1 MTGKVFQQSANVYQD
16 QAKLLFDYYLQAAE
30 KIVKEEERIEGEI
43 AKLKEEKALVEAEM
57 SKLWYWFLTII
68 LFFVYFIKKSKMQK
82 VIDGIDA
89 RIHEFETQ
97 HREIFRDYKVS
108 KMGVVYTPVANQVK
122 YEDKS
127 FIVDYTDSVPLSEVT
142 LQMSRQNDLLV
153 ETIAELEKMSSSVP
167 LVETSNDSE
176 KIETDNYSSS
186 IQEIN
191 QHDYLGKLDHS
202 LRTIAYC
209 MSDLDTS
216 SVSLPLVS
224 ENCEYQAFLNEYA
237 TRHLPANAA
246 VMKVFDDKRYEE
258 CINKFQSLNH
268 MKDALSTKTKQFEDV
283 LKDLMRTM
291 AGSVQAISALK
302 VASVDKVV
310 LESNKLLYQ
319 ILKAPYNHYSPVL
332 EHDEIERI
340 RLEKFDYSDDVQGY
354 EPFQLKPSSRVR
366 YNMASGLWTAEDGS
380 TTTMPFGVHQI
391 YEEIV
396 APVVQNLMAENRI
409 ERLKIYNNIRDQK
422 LSYLNKWHQDTD
434 AFYRA
439 NRAESSQLIS
449 QMQESLR
456 EYVAAYNTLISL
468 QQTEANMQQTQSL
481 DSANVKVVDNASE
494 TIATF
499 ETQSQQFR
507 KTQDDF
513 EEYIERLKDDID
525 IKAARFEHI
534 EYYDAKLRD
543 AHFNDV
549 AVASSPAELNN
560 MDERSKPLALANPI
574 IAKTSQLPPEPNVD
588 DVMYEH
594 FTLNL
599 PGLAKQSLATLG
611 DMLDTGDTNLRV
623 EMPPTR
629 TNRTNVSAPDFSE
642 PYDSGITE
650 ENQEPETDED
660 KTLNSQPEE
669 QIVEKQAEQPTVE
682 APTAEEP
689 AVEEP
694 AVEEPAVEEPAIED
708 IPESDEE
715 LADKE
720 DAADDSLMEIQ
731 FYTEEE
737 LQNMTDEEL
746 KSLLDQYY
754 EGYDFDNY
762 VRADAIRDIL
772 EAQEDVMNEAE

>member
-16 QAKLLFDYYLQAAE
+16 QAKLLFDYYLQAAD
-30 KIVKEEERIEGEI
+30 KIVKEEERIEKEVT
-43 AKLKEEKALVEAEM
+43 KLKEERAMVEAQM

-68 LFFVYFIKKSKMQK
+68 LFFVYFIKKSKLQK
-82 VIDGIDA
+82 EIDGIDA
-89 RIHEFETQ
+89 RIQEFELQ
-97 HREIFRDYKVS
+97 HKNIFRDYKVS
-108 KMGVVYTPVANQVK
+108 KMGVVYTPIANQVK
-122 YEDKS
+122 YENKS
-127 FIVDYTDSVPLSEVT
+127 FIVDYTGSVPMSEVT
-142 LQMSRQNDLLV
+142 LQMSRQNELLV
-153 ETIAELEKMSSSVP
+153 ETIAELEKLSSGVP
-167 LVETSNDSE
+167 LVETSKDSE
-176 KIETDNYSSS
+176 KIDTDNYSSS

-191 QHDYLGKLDHS
+191 QHDYIGKLDHA

-209 MSDLDTS
+209 MGDLDTS

-224 ENCEYQAFLNEYA
+224 DNCEYQAFLNEYA
-237 TRHLPANAA
+237 TKHLPANAA

-283 LKDLMRTM
+283 LKDLMKTM

-310 LESNKLLYQ
+310 FESNKLLYQ

-366 YNMASGLWTAEDGS
+366 FNMASGLWTAEDGS

-422 LSYLNKWHQDTD
+422 ISYLNKWHQDTD

-481 DSANVKVVDNASE
+481 DSANVKVIDNTSE

-499 ETQSQQFR
+499 ETKSQQFR
-507 KTQDDF
+507 QTQDDF

-560 MDERSKPLALANPI
+560 MDERSRPLALANPL
-574 IAKTSQLPPEPNVD
+574 IAKTSQLPPAPKVD

-594 FTLNL
+594 FSLNL
-599 PGLAKQSLATLG
+599 PGLAKQSLATL
-611 DMLDTGDTNLRV
+611 DAMLETGNPNAKA
-623 EMPPTR
+623 E
-629 TNRTNVSAPDFSE
+629 
-642 PYDSGITE
+642 ITE
-650 ENQEPETDED
+650 VVPDLENIEVSGSNNIAGNDSIDDNQKTDVVED
-660 KTLNSQPEE
+660 EIQQNQP
-669 QIVEKQAEQPTVE
+669 AEDDI
-682 APTAEEP
+682 
-689 AVEEP
+689 VEEP
-694 AVEEPAVEEPAIED
+694 TSDTVTEAVDETTEESSIPEESEALEEEEVEEED
-708 IPESDEE
+708 V
-715 LADKE
+715 
-720 DAADDSLMEIQ
+720 MEIQ
-731 FYTEEE
+731 FYTKEE
-737 LQNMTDEEL
+737 LQSLSDEDL
-746 KSLLDQYY
+746 KALLDQYY
-754 EGYDFDNY
+754 EGYDFSNY
-762 VRADAIRDIL
+762 VRANAIADIL
-772 EAQEDVMNEAE
+772 EAQEEVMNEAEENN

>member
-16 QAKLLFDYYLQAAE
+16 QAKLLFDYYLQAAD
-30 KIVKEEERIEGEI
+30 KIVKEEERIEKEVT
-43 AKLKEEKALVEAEM
+43 KLKEERAMVEAQM

-68 LFFVYFIKKSKMQK
+68 LFFVYFIKKSKLQK
-82 VIDGIDA
+82 EIDGIDA
-89 RIHEFETQ
+89 RIQEFELQ
-97 HREIFRDYKVS
+97 HKNIFRDYKVS
-108 KMGVVYTPVANQVK
+108 KMGVVYTPIANQVK
-122 YEDKS
+122 YENKS
-127 FIVDYTDSVPLSEVT
+127 FIVDYTGSVPMSEVT
-142 LQMSRQNDLLV
+142 LQMSRQNELLV
-153 ETIAELEKMSSSVP
+153 ETIAELEKLSSGVP
-167 LVETSNDSE
+167 LVETSKDSE
-176 KIETDNYSSS
+176 KIDTDNYSSS

-191 QHDYLGKLDHS
+191 QHDYIGKLDHA

-209 MSDLDTS
+209 MGDLDTS

-224 ENCEYQAFLNEYA
+224 DNCEYQAFLNEYA
-237 TRHLPANAA
+237 TKHLPANAA

-283 LKDLMRTM
+283 LKDLMKTM

-310 LESNKLLYQ
+310 FESNKLLYQ

-366 YNMASGLWTAEDGS
+366 FNMASGLWTAEDGS

-422 LSYLNKWHQDTD
+422 ISYLNKWHQDTD

-481 DSANVKVVDNASE
+481 DSANVKVIDNTSE

-499 ETQSQQFR
+499 ETKSQQFR
-507 KTQDDF
+507 QTQDDF

-560 MDERSKPLALANPI
+560 MDERSRPLALANPL
-574 IAKTSQLPPEPNVD
+574 IAKTSQLPPAPKVD

-594 FTLNL
+594 FSLNL
-599 PGLAKQSLATLG
+599 PGLAKQSLATL
-611 DMLDTGDTNLRV
+611 DAMLETGNPNAKA
-623 EMPPTR
+623 E
-629 TNRTNVSAPDFSE
+629 
-642 PYDSGITE
+642 ITE
-650 ENQEPETDED
+650 VVPDLENIEVSGSNNIAGNDPIDDNQKTDVVED
-660 KTLNSQPEE
+660 EIQQNQP
-669 QIVEKQAEQPTVE
+669 AEDDI
-682 APTAEEP
+682 
-689 AVEEP
+689 VEEP
-694 AVEEPAVEEPAIED
+694 TSDTVTEAVDETTEESSIPEESEALEEEEVEEED
-708 IPESDEE
+708 V
-715 LADKE
+715 
-720 DAADDSLMEIQ
+720 MEIQ
-731 FYTEEE
+731 FYTKEE
-737 LQNMTDEEL
+737 LQSLSDEDL
-746 KSLLDQYY
+746 KVLLDQYY
-754 EGYDFDNY
+754 EGYDFSNY
-762 VRADAIRDIL
+762 VRANAIADIL
-772 EAQEDVMNEAE
+772 EAQEEVMSEAEENN

>member
-16 QAKLLFDYYLQAAE
+16 QAKLLFDYYLQAAD
-30 KIVKEEERIEGEI
+30 KIVKEEERIEKEVT
-43 AKLKEEKALVEAEM
+43 KLKEERAMVEAQM

-68 LFFVYFIKKSKMQK
+68 LFFVYFIKKSKLQK
-82 VIDGIDA
+82 EIDGIDA
-89 RIHEFETQ
+89 RIQEFELQ
-97 HREIFRDYKVS
+97 HKNIFRDYKVS
-108 KMGVVYTPVANQVK
+108 KMGVVYTPIANQVK
-122 YEDKS
+122 YENKS
-127 FIVDYTDSVPLSEVT
+127 FIVDYTGSVPMSEVT
-142 LQMSRQNDLLV
+142 LQMSRQNELLV
-153 ETIAELEKMSSSVP
+153 ETIAELEKLSSGVP
-167 LVETSNDSE
+167 LVETSKDSE
-176 KIETDNYSSS
+176 KIDTDNYSSS

-191 QHDYLGKLDHS
+191 QHDYIGKLDHA

-209 MSDLDTS
+209 MGDLDTS

-224 ENCEYQAFLNEYA
+224 DNCEYQTFLNEYA
-237 TRHLPANAA
+237 TKHLPANAA

-283 LKDLMRTM
+283 LKDLMKTM

-310 LESNKLLYQ
+310 FESNKLLYQ

-366 YNMASGLWTAEDGS
+366 FNMASGLWTAEDGS

-422 LSYLNKWHQDTD
+422 ISYLNKWHQDTD

-481 DSANVKVVDNASE
+481 DSANVKVIDNTSE

-499 ETQSQQFR
+499 ETKSQQFR
-507 KTQDDF
+507 QTQDDF

-560 MDERSKPLALANPI
+560 MDERSRPLALANPL
-574 IAKTSQLPPEPNVD
+574 IAKTSQLPPAPKVD

-594 FTLNL
+594 FSLNL
-599 PGLAKQSLATLG
+599 PGLAKQSLATL
-611 DMLDTGDTNLRV
+611 DAMLETGNPNAKA
-623 EMPPTR
+623 E
-629 TNRTNVSAPDFSE
+629 
-642 PYDSGITE
+642 ITE
-650 ENQEPETDED
+650 VVPDLENIEVSGSNNIAGNDPIDDNQKTDVVED
-660 KTLNSQPEE
+660 EIQQNQP
-669 QIVEKQAEQPTVE
+669 AEDDI
-682 APTAEEP
+682 
-689 AVEEP
+689 VEEP
-694 AVEEPAVEEPAIED
+694 TSDTVTEAVDETTEESSIPKDSEALEEEEVEEED
-708 IPESDEE
+708 V
-715 LADKE
+715 
-720 DAADDSLMEIQ
+720 MEIQ
-731 FYTEEE
+731 FYTKEE
-737 LQNMTDEEL
+737 LQSLSDEDL
-746 KSLLDQYY
+746 KALLDQYY
-754 EGYDFDNY
+754 EGYDFSNY
-762 VRADAIRDIL
+762 VRANAIADIL
-772 EAQEDVMNEAE
+772 EAQEEVMNEAEENN

>member
-16 QAKLLFDYYLQAAE
+16 QAKLLFDYYLQAAD
-30 KIVKEEERIEGEI
+30 KIVKEEERIEKEVT
-43 AKLKEEKALVEAEM
+43 KLKEERAMVEAQM

-68 LFFVYFIKKSKMQK
+68 LFFVYFIKKSKLQK
-82 VIDGIDA
+82 EIDGIDA
-89 RIHEFETQ
+89 RIQEFELQ
-97 HREIFRDYKVS
+97 HKNIFRDYKVS
-108 KMGVVYTPVANQVK
+108 KMGVVYTPIANQVK
-122 YEDKS
+122 YENKS
-127 FIVDYTDSVPLSEVT
+127 FIVDYTGSVPMSEVT
-142 LQMSRQNDLLV
+142 LQMSRQNELLV
-153 ETIAELEKMSSSVP
+153 ETIAELEKLSSGVP
-167 LVETSNDSE
+167 LVETSKDSE
-176 KIETDNYSSS
+176 KIDTDNYSSS

-191 QHDYLGKLDHS
+191 QHDYIGKLDHA

-209 MSDLDTS
+209 MGDLDTS

-224 ENCEYQAFLNEYA
+224 DNCEYQAFLNEYA
-237 TRHLPANAA
+237 TKHLPANAA

-283 LKDLMRTM
+283 LKDLMKTM

-310 LESNKLLYQ
+310 FESNKLLYQ

-366 YNMASGLWTAEDGS
+366 FNMASGLWTAEDGS

-422 LSYLNKWHQDTD
+422 ISYLNKWHQDTD

-481 DSANVKVVDNASE
+481 DSANVKVIDNTSE

-499 ETQSQQFR
+499 ETKSQQFR
-507 KTQDDF
+507 QTQDDF

-560 MDERSKPLALANPI
+560 MDERSRPLALANPL
-574 IAKTSQLPPEPNVD
+574 IAKTSQLPPAPKVD

-594 FTLNL
+594 FSLNL
-599 PGLAKQSLATLG
+599 PGLAKQSLATL
-611 DMLDTGDTNLRV
+611 DAMLETGNPNAKA
-623 EMPPTR
+623 E
-629 TNRTNVSAPDFSE
+629 
-642 PYDSGITE
+642 ITE
-650 ENQEPETDED
+650 VVPDLENIEVSGSNNIAGNDPIDDNQKTDVVED
-660 KTLNSQPEE
+660 EIQQNQP
-669 QIVEKQAEQPTVE
+669 AEDDI
-682 APTAEEP
+682 
-689 AVEEP
+689 VEEP
-694 AVEEPAVEEPAIED
+694 TSDTVTEAVDETTEESSIPKESEALEEEEVEEED
-708 IPESDEE
+708 V
-715 LADKE
+715 
-720 DAADDSLMEIQ
+720 MEIQ
-731 FYTEEE
+731 FYTKEE
-737 LQNMTDEEL
+737 LQSLSDEDL
-746 KSLLDQYY
+746 KALLDQYY
-754 EGYDFDNY
+754 EEYDFSNY
-762 VRADAIRDIL
+762 VRANAIADIL
-772 EAQEDVMNEAE
+772 EAQEEVMSEAEENN

>member
-16 QAKLLFDYYLQAAE
+16 QAKLLFDYYLQAAD
-30 KIVKEEERIEGEI
+30 KIVKEEERIEKEVT
-43 AKLKEEKALVEAEM
+43 KLKEERAMVEAQM

-68 LFFVYFIKKSKMQK
+68 LFFVYFIKKSKLQK
-82 VIDGIDA
+82 EIDGIDA
-89 RIHEFETQ
+89 RIQEFELQ
-97 HREIFRDYKVS
+97 HKNIFRDYKVS
-108 KMGVVYTPVANQVK
+108 KMGVVYTPIANQVK
-122 YEDKS
+122 YENKS
-127 FIVDYTDSVPLSEVT
+127 FIVDYTGSVPMSEVT
-142 LQMSRQNDLLV
+142 LQMSRQNELLV
-153 ETIAELEKMSSSVP
+153 ETIAELEKLSSGVP
-167 LVETSNDSE
+167 LVETSKDSE
-176 KIETDNYSSS
+176 KIDTDNYSSS

-191 QHDYLGKLDHS
+191 QHDYIGKLDHA

-209 MSDLDTS
+209 MGDLDTS

-224 ENCEYQAFLNEYA
+224 DNCEYQAFLNEYA
-237 TRHLPANAA
+237 TKHLPANAA

-283 LKDLMRTM
+283 LKDLMKTM

-310 LESNKLLYQ
+310 FESNKLLYQ

-366 YNMASGLWTAEDGS
+366 FNMASGLWTAEDGS

-422 LSYLNKWHQDTD
+422 ISYLNKWHQDTD

-481 DSANVKVVDNASE
+481 DSANVKVIDNTSE

-499 ETQSQQFR
+499 ETKSQQFR
-507 KTQDDF
+507 QTQDDF

-560 MDERSKPLALANPI
+560 MDERSRPLALANPL
-574 IAKTSQLPPEPNVD
+574 IAKTSQLPPAPKVD

-594 FTLNL
+594 FSLNL
-599 PGLAKQSLATLG
+599 PGLAKQSLATL
-611 DMLDTGDTNLRV
+611 DAMLETGNPNAKA
-623 EMPPTR
+623 E
-629 TNRTNVSAPDFSE
+629 
-642 PYDSGITE
+642 ITE
-650 ENQEPETDED
+650 VVPDLENIEVSGSNNIVGNDPIDDNQKTDVVED
-660 KTLNSQPEE
+660 EIQQNQP
-669 QIVEKQAEQPTVE
+669 AEDDI
-682 APTAEEP
+682 
-689 AVEEP
+689 VEEP
-694 AVEEPAVEEPAIED
+694 TSDTVTEAVDETTEESSIPKESEALEEEEVEEED
-708 IPESDEE
+708 V
-715 LADKE
+715 
-720 DAADDSLMEIQ
+720 MEIQ
-731 FYTEEE
+731 FYTKEE
-737 LQNMTDEEL
+737 LQSLSDEDL
-746 KSLLDQYY
+746 KALLDQYY
-754 EGYDFDNY
+754 EGYDFSNY
-762 VRADAIRDIL
+762 VRANAIADIL
-772 EAQEDVMNEAE
+772 EAQEEVMNEAEENN

>member
-16 QAKLLFDYYLQAAE
+16 QAKLLFDYYLQAAD
-30 KIVKEEERIEGEI
+30 KIVQEEERIEKEVT
-43 AKLKEEKALVEAEM
+43 KLKEERAMVEAQM

-68 LFFVYFIKKSKMQK
+68 LFFVYFIKKSKLQK
-82 VIDGIDA
+82 EIDGIDA
-89 RIHEFETQ
+89 RIQEFELQ
-97 HREIFRDYKVS
+97 HKNIFRDYKVS
-108 KMGVVYTPVANQVK
+108 KMGVVYTPIANQVK
-122 YEDKS
+122 YENKS
-127 FIVDYTDSVPLSEVT
+127 FIVDYTGSVPMSEVT
-142 LQMSRQNDLLV
+142 LQMSRQNELLV
-153 ETIAELEKMSSSVP
+153 ETIAELEKLSSGVP
-167 LVETSNDSE
+167 LVETSKDSE
-176 KIETDNYSSS
+176 KIDTDNYSSS

-191 QHDYLGKLDHS
+191 QHDYIGKLDHA

-209 MSDLDTS
+209 MGDLDTS

-224 ENCEYQAFLNEYA
+224 DNCEYQAFLNEYA
-237 TRHLPANAA
+237 TKHLPANAA

-283 LKDLMRTM
+283 LKDLMKTM

-310 LESNKLLYQ
+310 FESNKLLYQ

-366 YNMASGLWTAEDGS
+366 FNMASGLWTAEDGS

-422 LSYLNKWHQDTD
+422 ISYLNKWHQDTD

-481 DSANVKVVDNASE
+481 DSANVKVIDNTSE

-499 ETQSQQFR
+499 ETKSQQFR
-507 KTQDDF
+507 QTQDDF

-560 MDERSKPLALANPI
+560 MDERSRPLALANPL
-574 IAKTSQLPPEPNVD
+574 IAKTSQLPPAPKVD

-594 FTLNL
+594 FSLNL
-599 PGLAKQSLATLG
+599 PGLAKQSLATL
-611 DMLDTGDTNLRV
+611 DAMLETGNPNAKA
-623 EMPPTR
+623 E
-629 TNRTNVSAPDFSE
+629 
-642 PYDSGITE
+642 ITE
-650 ENQEPETDED
+650 VVPDLENIEVSGSNNIAGNDPIDDNQKTDVVED
-660 KTLNSQPEE
+660 EIQQNQP
-669 QIVEKQAEQPTVE
+669 AEDDI
-682 APTAEEP
+682 
-689 AVEEP
+689 VEEP
-694 AVEEPAVEEPAIED
+694 TSDTVTEAVDETTEESSIPEESEALEEEEVEEED
-708 IPESDEE
+708 V
-715 LADKE
+715 
-720 DAADDSLMEIQ
+720 MEIQ
-731 FYTEEE
+731 FYTKEE
-737 LQNMTDEEL
+737 LQSLSDEDL
-746 KSLLDQYY
+746 KALLDQYY
-754 EGYDFDNY
+754 EGYDFSNY
-762 VRADAIRDIL
+762 VRANAIADIL
-772 EAQEDVMNEAE
+772 EAQEEVMNEAEENN